1 MGIDQI
7 LDMGRTTVNLI
18 GNCIATVLI
27 AKWENEF
34 NYTKHEEFD
43 KQFIKQKNKR
53 FPQYKNTLIM
63 PIEIEE
69 HSVIGSNISN
79 NDKNI

>member
-18 GNCIATVLI
+18 GNCIATVVV

-34 NYTKHEEFD
+34 NYTKMEEFN
-43 KQFIKQKNKR
+43 KQFTNKTN
-53 FPQYKNTLIM
+53 KKSDG
-63 PIEIEE
+63 IEKITYTESLIEE
-69 HSVIGSNISN
+69 HSNIGFNESDELTS
-79 NDKNI
+79 K